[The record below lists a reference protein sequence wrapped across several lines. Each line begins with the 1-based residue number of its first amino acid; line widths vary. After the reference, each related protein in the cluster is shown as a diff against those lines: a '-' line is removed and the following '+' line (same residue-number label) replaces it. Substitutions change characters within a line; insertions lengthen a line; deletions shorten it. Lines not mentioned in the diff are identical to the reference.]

1 MSFNDISLN
10 IILDYIYLNHERDQ
24 LQIKWTLILDVLD
37 ESGFFSSI
45 LLPC

>member
-10 IILDYIYLNHERDQ
+10 IILDYIYLNHVRDQ